1 MAINFTT
8 VGWVAAV
15 LFLVSLIAFAAHRVH
30 ASPEG
35 FGTHHQR
42 FGHGFAPH
50 RLFKMM
56 HHLDLS
62 REQRERIGEVMD
74 EQRPQMRTFMLDMV
88 DAKSALQDI
97 LNNPQYDPN
106 AIESLAKTQAA
117 NAEAMF
123 ISTAAAFAKIGGILT
138 PEQRQ
143 EVAKR
148 MERRRGWGGKRHHK
162 RDDEVSKTDNG

>member
-15 LFLVSLIAFAAHRVH
+15 LFLVSLVAFAAHRVH

-35 FGTHHQR
+35 FGSHHQR

-56 HHLDLS
+56 HHLDLT

-148 MERRRGWGGKRHHK
+148 MERRRGWGGKHHHK
-162 RDDEVSKTDNG
+162 RDGDASSSDDG